1 MKACF
6 GGWGSL
12 GLERPEGTW
21 EGSLVVGLPL
31 LSPGGH
37 LRPCRQLVTE
47 IAGKRQRLVSP
58 GPAPASVPD
67 PDALSDLCVVVAP
80 PAHAEGHCKQRPT
93 EPCGQWRGGESHVL
107 QTLTG
112 PRSPRAWS
120 LVLLPRPCTPLPQF
134 YFSVFLPLSWK
145 LPEMFSG
152 GRRV

>member
-67 PDALSDLCVVVAP
+67 PDALSDLCIVVAP

-107 QTLTG
+107 QTHG
-112 PRSPRAWS
+112 A
-120 LVLLPRPCTPLPQF
+120 PLPASVVVSAF
-134 YFSVFLPLSWK
+134 ASSLHPPPPILFLRFSPPILQTA
-145 LPEMFSG
+145 
-152 GRRV
+152 